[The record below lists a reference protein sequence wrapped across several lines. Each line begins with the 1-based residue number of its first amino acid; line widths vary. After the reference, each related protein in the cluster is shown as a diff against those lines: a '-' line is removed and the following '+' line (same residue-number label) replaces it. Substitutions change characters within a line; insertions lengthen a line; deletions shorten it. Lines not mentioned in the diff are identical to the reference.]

1 LSNLDSMLHRY
12 PRLNYFTT
20 AMNVD
25 QDLLD
30 LIQGLTSQAVVSD
43 ILHERHGFSD
53 RRKICAAARML
64 VDYVR
69 QGLRFVEQ
77 ARMGPRVVSFLP
89 WYYAFLQFAKAVIVA
104 RRGAA
109 GLQGAITHGLSYRE
123 STKDSYSLTGD
134 EIYVWGGGVFPVFY
148 EVLTG
153 QTLPDLRRIAKRSTR
168 SPMISIRMKN
178 VYPYV
183 PDASFE
189 YDCASGIRGNNFQDI
204 LIDKDF
210 DSNSR
215 LKLTLRIRDK
225 SGVDVNVS
233 PLFRKLGVEG
243 KPVILPKGT
252 DLYTAIPAYL
262 LYHPI
267 TVQINPLLKQPF
279 WYSTPQWSG
288 RLRYPEEIPL
298 FLAFFHLGSVVRY
311 KPRFMERIMDSA
323 YYPFILALE
332 RHAVTKT
339 FLLFY
344 DSIMQCTHLI
354 EGR

>member
-1 LSNLDSMLHRY
+1 
-12 PRLNYFTT
+12 
-20 AMNVD
+20 MNVD

-53 RRKICAAARML
+53 RRKIHTATRMV

-89 WYYAFLQFAKAVIVA
+89 CYYAFLQFAKTVIVA
-104 RRGAA
+104 RRGAV
-109 GLQGAITHGLSYRE
+109 GLQGAISHGLSYRE
-123 STKDSYSLTGD
+123 SAKDSHSLTSD

-153 QTLPDLRRIAKRSTR
+153 QTLPDLRLFAKRSSR
-168 SPMISIRMKN
+168 SPMMSIRMKN

-183 PDASFE
+183 CDASFE
-189 YDCASGIRGNNFQDI
+189 YSRASGMEGDNFQYI
-204 LIDKDF
+204 VIDKQS
-210 DSNSR
+210 DSNSQ
-215 LKLTLRIRDK
+215 LKLTLRIHEK
-225 SGVDVNVS
+225 LGVDVNVS

-252 DLYTAIPAYL
+252 DPYTAIPTYL

-267 TVQINPLLKQPF
+267 IVEINPILRPSL
-279 WYSTPQWSG
+279 WYSTPRWNG

-311 KPRFMERIMDSA
+311 KPRFMERIMDSP

-332 RHAVTKT
+332 RHAVTKI
-339 FLLFY
+339 FALFY

-354 EGR
+354 QS

>member
-1 LSNLDSMLHRY
+1 
-12 PRLNYFTT
+12 
-20 AMNVD
+20 MNVD

-53 RRKICAAARML
+53 NRKICAAARMV

-77 ARMGPRVVSFLP
+77 ARLGPRVVSFLP

-123 STKDSYSLTGD
+123 SAKDSRSLTGD
-134 EIYVWGGGVFPVFY
+134 EIYVWGGGVFPVLY

-153 QTLPDLRRIAKRSTR
+153 QTLPDLRPVAKRSAR
-168 SPMISIRMKN
+168 SPMMSIRMNN

-189 YDCASGIRGNNFQDI
+189 YSRASKIEGGSFQYI
-204 LIDKDF
+204 VIEKHS

-215 LKLTLRIRDK
+215 LTLTLTIHEK
-225 SGVDVNVS
+225 SGVDVNFS
-233 PLFRKLGVEG
+233 PLFRKLWVEG

-252 DLYTAIPAYL
+252 DPYTAIPTYL
-262 LYHPI
+262 LYHSI
-267 TVQINPLLKQPF
+267 VVEINPHFKPSF
-279 WYSTPQWSG
+279 WYSTPRWNG
-288 RLRYPEEIPL
+288 RLHYPEEIPL

-311 KPRFMERIMDSA
+311 KPRFMERIMDSP

-332 RHAVTKT
+332 RHAVTKM
-339 FLLFY
+339 FVLFY

-354 EGR
+354 ESG